1 MKRLALLGCAVLIF
15 SGCEVSAGDG
25 RADYPDRELPP
36 GPSASAGGAEFSV
49 DWTIEG
55 SDDPAA
61 CDDYDVDHASIV
73 IEDDVG
79 VVDEVDVPCEAF
91 TYDAPELPSGR
102 YSASVVLRDAHDH
115 DVTETEDTD
124 ARVLQPGDRAYVT
137 IDFTEDMFL

>member
-1 MKRLALLGCAVLIF
+1 MNRLALFGCAVLVL
-15 SGCEVSAGDG
+15 SGCEVSTDDG
-25 RADYPDRELPP
+25 RADYPDREVPA
-36 GPSASAGGAEFSV
+36 GPRASGGGADFSV
-49 DWTIEG
+49 DWTIDG

-91 TYDAPELPSGR
+91 TYDAPALPSGR
-102 YSASVVLRDAHDH
+102 YSASVVLRDARDQ

-124 ARVLQPGDRAYVT
+124 ARVLQPGDSAYVT